1 MLAIGCTGGIGSGK
15 STVSAM
21 LEARGAIVVDADQ
34 LARAALDVGSDG
46 LSAVVSRFGTEVLSA
61 DGSLDRAAVAAV
73 VFADDE
79 ARADLEAIVH
89 PVVEEGILRALTRHA
104 GGGDIIVVEVA
115 LLAERGG
122 RARYGLDGV
131 IVVDADEESCRTR
144 LLASRNLSDEDI
156 SARIAAQMDRFERL
170 DVADFVILNVGTLEE
185 LEAMVD
191 NAWNWIRDLRV
202 KLGR

>member
-1 MLAIGCTGGIGSGK
+1 M
-15 STVSAM
+15 
-21 LEARGAIVVDADQ
+21 
-34 LARAALDVGSDG
+34 GSDG
-46 LSAVVSRFGTEVLSA
+46 LTAVVSRFGAEVLLA

-73 VFADDE
+73 VFADDG

-89 PVVEEGILRALTRHA
+89 PVVERGILRALTRHA
-104 GGGDIIVVEVA
+104 GGDDIVVVDVA

-131 IVVDADEESCRTR
+131 IVVDADEESCRAR

-170 DVADFVILNVGTLEE
+170 AVADFAILNVGTLDE
-185 LEAMVD
+185 LVVMVD
-191 NAWNWIRDLRV
+191 NAWSWILNLRAE
-202 KLGR
+202 LGR